1 MDDNIVVNWTSPAQ
15 SKNMATQPLPRPLR
29 ATVETALADTPV
41 VCVLGPRQAG
51 KTTLVRQFEPAY
63 SYISL
68 DDPATVAF
76 AESDPTGFVA
86 ALPDPVI
93 LDEVQRA
100 PELLRAIKL
109 SVDNDRRP
117 GRFLLTGSANLL
129 LLPRLGDSLAGRMEV
144 VELQPLSVA
153 EQLRHPGGFLG
164 DLLAGK
170 LRAAI
175 EPAKLAH
182 MTALAEPVVAGGFP
196 EAVQRSASRA
206 RTWHRQY
213 LRRLIERDVQD
224 IARVREPHELG
235 RMLQLLAL
243 RSAQLLNIASLAKE
257 LGLRRETVEHYLA
270 VCERLFLLRR
280 LQPWHRNQAKRLI
293 KTPKLHFVDSGLCA
307 TLADLESRDAIHRR
321 ERFGALLETFVVQQL
336 TTQAGWTAPELGFWH
351 YRDKDQVE
359 VDLVIT
365 RGQDVWGV
373 EVKAASTATPAD
385 GHGLRRL
392 AAQAG
397 KDFRGGVLLYAGTST
412 LPLETEHCL
421 AVPLARL
428 GDM

>member
-1 MDDNIVVNWTSPAQ
+1 MSNA
-15 SKNMATQPLPRPLR
+15 AEPLPRPLR
-29 ATVETALADTPV
+29 ATIETALADTPV

-51 KTTLVRQFEPAY
+51 KTTLVRQFEPEY
-63 SYISL
+63 HYTSL
-68 DDPATVAF
+68 DDPATLAF

-93 LDEVQRA
+93 LDEVQRV
-100 PELLRAIKL
+100 PELMRAIKL
-109 SVDNDRRP
+109 SVDDDRRP

-144 VELQPLSVA
+144 VELQPLSAA
-153 EQLRHPGGFLG
+153 EQSRQPGGFLG
-164 DLLAGK
+164 SLLAGK
-170 LRAAI
+170 LHAAI
-175 EPAKLAH
+175 EPAKLPDL
-182 MTALAEPVVAGGFP
+182 TPLAEKVVTGGFP
-196 EAVQRSASRA
+196 EAVKRTPTRA

-213 LRRLIERDVQD
+213 LRRLIDRDVQD
-224 IARVREPHELG
+224 IARVREPQELF
-235 RMLQLLAL
+235 RMLQLMAL
-243 RSAQLLNIASLAKE
+243 RSARLLNISSLAKE

-270 VCERLFLLRR
+270 VCERLFLLHR

-293 KTPKLHFVDSGLCA
+293 KTPKVHFVDSGLCA
-307 TLADLESRDAIHRR
+307 TLAGLDVDDAINRR
-321 ERFGALLETFVVQQL
+321 DNFGALLETFVVQQVI
-336 TTQAGWTAPELGFWH
+336 TQAGRTAPELEFWH

-365 RGQDVWGV
+365 SAQNVWGV
-373 EVKAASTATPAD
+373 EVKAAATATPAD

-397 KDFRGGVLLYAGTST
+397 RDFRGGVLFYAGTST
-412 LPLETEHCL
+412 MPLETDRCL

-428 GDM
+428 WDQ

>member
-1 MDDNIVVNWTSPAQ
+1 MNT
-15 SKNMATQPLPRPLR
+15 ATAPLPRPLH

-41 VCVLGPRQAG
+41 VCLLGPRQAG

-63 SYISL
+63 SYTSL
-68 DDPATVAF
+68 DDPATLAF
-76 AESDPTGFVA
+76 AESDPVGFVA

-100 PELLRAIKL
+100 PELMRAIKL
-109 SVDNDRRP
+109 SVDGDRRP

-144 VELQPLSVA
+144 VALQPLSAA
-153 EQLRHPGGFLG
+153 EQLRQPGGFLEN
-164 DLLAGK
+164 LLSGR
-170 LRAAI
+170 LQPAI
-175 EPAKLAH
+175 EPAGLGDLAH
-182 MTALAEPVVAGGFP
+182 LAERVVIGGYP
-196 EAVQRSASRA
+196 EAVQRAPWRA

-224 IARVREPHELG
+224 IARVREPHELS
-235 RMLQLLAL
+235 RLLQLLAL
-243 RSAQLLNIASLAKE
+243 RSAQLLNVASLAKE

-270 VCERLFLLRR
+270 VCERLFVLRR

-307 TLADLESRDAIHRR
+307 TLAGLEAGDALNRRD
-321 ERFGALLETFVVQQL
+321 RFGALLETFVVQQL
-336 TTQAGWTAPELGFWH
+336 ITQAGWTAPELEFWH

-373 EVKAASTATPAD
+373 EVKAAATATPAD

-397 KDFRGGVLLYAGTST
+397 KHFRGGVLFYAGTNT
-412 LPLETEHCL
+412 FPLETEHCL

-428 GDM
+428 WDR

>member
-1 MDDNIVVNWTSPAQ
+1 
-15 SKNMATQPLPRPLR
+15 MATPPLPRPLR

-41 VCVLGPRQAG
+41 VCVLGPRQVG
-51 KTTLVRQFEPAY
+51 KTTLVRQFEPEYGYA
-63 SYISL
+63 SL
-68 DDPATVAF
+68 DDPATLAF

-93 LDEVQRA
+93 LDEVQRV

-144 VELQPLSVA
+144 VELQPLSAA
-153 EQLRHPGGFLG
+153 EQARQPGAFLAN
-164 DLLAGK
+164 LLAGK
-170 LRAAI
+170 LHAAI
-175 EPAKLAH
+175 EPAELTD
-182 MTALAEPVVAGGFP
+182 MTTLAECAVAGGFP
-196 EAVQRSASRA
+196 EAVQRSPSRA
-206 RTWHRQY
+206 RTWHQQY
-213 LRRLIERDVQD
+213 VRRLIERDVQD
-224 IARVREPHELG
+224 IARVREPHELA
-235 RMLQLLAL
+235 RMLELLAL
-243 RSAQLLNIASLAKE
+243 RSAQLLNVSSLAKE

-307 TLADLESRDAIHRR
+307 TLAGLGSGDAIERR

-336 TTQAGWTAPELGFWH
+336 ITQAGWTAPELGFWH

-365 RGQDVWGV
+365 RGRDVWGV
-373 EVKAASTATPAD
+373 EVKAAATATPGD

-397 KDFRGGVLLYAGTST
+397 SDFRGGVLLYAGTST
-412 LPLETEHCL
+412 LPLATEHCL
-421 AVPLARL
+421 AVPVARL
-428 GDM
+428 WDR

>member
-1 MDDNIVVNWTSPAQ
+1 
-15 SKNMATQPLPRPLR
+15 MATPPLPRPMHTSV
-29 ATVETALADTPV
+29 ATALADTPV
-41 VCVLGPRQAG
+41 VCVLGPRQVG
-51 KTTLVRQFEPAY
+51 KTTLVRQFEPQY
-63 SYISL
+63 SYASL
-68 DDPATVAF
+68 DDPGTLAF
-76 AESDPTGFVA
+76 AESDPTGFIA

-93 LDEVQRA
+93 LDEVQRV

-144 VELQPLSVA
+144 VELHPLSAA
-153 EQLRHPGGFLG
+153 EQMHQPGAFLAN
-164 DLLAGK
+164 LLSGK
-170 LRAAI
+170 LQAAI
-175 EPAKLAH
+175 EPAQLTDMAS
-182 MTALAEPVVAGGFP
+182 LAERAVAGGFP
-196 EAVQRSASRA
+196 EAMQRSPSRA
-206 RTWHRQY
+206 RTWHQQY
-213 LRRLIERDVQD
+213 LRGLIERDVQD
-224 IARVREPHELG
+224 IARVREPQELA
-235 RMLQLLAL
+235 RMLELLAL

-280 LQPWHRNQAKRLI
+280 LPPWHRNQAKRLI

-307 TLADLESRDAIHRR
+307 TLAGLSASDAIERR
-321 ERFGALLETFVVQQL
+321 ERFGPLLETFVVQQL
-336 TTQAGWTAPELGFWH
+336 ITQAGWTAPELGFWH

-365 RGQDVWGV
+365 RGRDVWGV
-373 EVKAASTATPAD
+373 EVKAAATATPAD

-397 KDFRGGVLLYAGTST
+397 NDFRGGVLLYAGTST
-412 LPLETEHCL
+412 LPLNIEHCL
-421 AVPLARL
+421 AVPVARL
-428 GDM
+428 WDQ

>member
-1 MDDNIVVNWTSPAQ
+1 
-15 SKNMATQPLPRPLR
+15 MAIPPLPRPLR
-29 ATVETALADTPV
+29 ATVATALGDTPV
-41 VCVLGPRQAG
+41 VCVLGPRQVG
-51 KTTLVRQFEPAY
+51 KTTLVRQFEPEY
-63 SYISL
+63 GYTSL
-68 DDPATVAF
+68 DDPATLAF

-144 VELQPLSVA
+144 VELQPLSAA
-153 EQLRHPGGFLG
+153 EQTRQPGAFLAN
-164 DLLAGK
+164 LLTGK
-170 LRAAI
+170 LHAAI
-175 EPAKLAH
+175 EPAELTD
-182 MTALAEPVVAGGFP
+182 MITLAERAVAGGFP
-196 EAVQRSASRA
+196 EAVQRSPSRA
-206 RTWHRQY
+206 RTWHQQY

-224 IARVREPHELG
+224 IARVREPHELA
-235 RMLQLLAL
+235 RMLELLAL

-257 LGLRRETVEHYLA
+257 LGLRRETVEHYLGI
-270 VCERLFLLRR
+270 CERLFLLRR

-307 TLADLESRDAIHRR
+307 TLAGLGSGDAIDRR
-321 ERFGALLETFVVQQL
+321 ERFGPLLETFVVQQL
-336 TTQAGWTAPELGFWH
+336 ITQAGWTAPELGFWH

-359 VDLVIT
+359 VDLVLT
-365 RGQDVWGV
+365 RGRDVWGV
-373 EVKAASTATPAD
+373 EVKAAATATPSD

-397 KDFRGGVLLYAGTST
+397 SDFRGGVLLYAGTST
-412 LPLETEHCL
+412 LPLATQHCL
-421 AVPLARL
+421 AVPVARL
-428 GDM
+428 WDR

>member
-1 MDDNIVVNWTSPAQ
+1 MT
-15 SKNMATQPLPRPLR
+15 TQALPRPLR
-29 ATVETALADTPV
+29 TTVVTALADTPV
-41 VCVLGPRQAG
+41 VCVLGPRQVG
-51 KTTLVRQFEPAY
+51 KTTLVREFEPEY
-63 SYISL
+63 GYVSL
-68 DDPATVAF
+68 DDPATLAF
-76 AESDPTGFVA
+76 AGSDPTGFVA
-86 ALPDPVI
+86 ALPVPVI

-153 EQLRHPGGFLG
+153 EQARQPGAFLAN
-164 DLLAGK
+164 LLVGN
-170 LRAAI
+170 LHAAI
-175 EPAKLAH
+175 ESTKLAD
-182 MTALAEPVVAGGFP
+182 MRNLAERAVAGGFP
-196 EAVQRSASRA
+196 EAVRRTPSRA
-206 RTWHRQY
+206 RAWHQQY

-224 IARVREPHELG
+224 IARVREPHEFA
-235 RMLQLLAL
+235 RMLELLAL

-270 VCERLFLLRR
+270 VCERLFLLHR
-280 LQPWHRNQAKRLI
+280 LQPWHRNRAKRLI

-307 TLADLESRDAIHRR
+307 TLAGLGANDAIERR
-321 ERFGALLETFVVQQL
+321 DRFGALLETFVVQQL
-336 TTQAGWTAPELGFWH
+336 ITQAGWTAPELAFWH

-365 RGQDVWGV
+365 RGRDVWGV
-373 EVKAASTATPAD
+373 EVKAAATATPAD

-397 KDFRGGVLLYAGTST
+397 SDFRGGVLLYAGTST
-412 LPLETEHCL
+412 LPLATENCL
-421 AVPLARL
+421 AVPVARL
-428 GDM
+428 WDQ

>member
-1 MDDNIVVNWTSPAQ
+1 MNTTTA
-15 SKNMATQPLPRPLR
+15 PLPRPLR
-29 ATVETALADTPV
+29 TTVETALTDTPV

-63 SYISL
+63 TYTSL
-68 DDPATVAF
+68 DDPATLAF
-76 AESDPTGFVA
+76 AESDPAGFIA

-100 PELLRAIKL
+100 PELLRVIKL
-109 SVDNDRRP
+109 SVDDDRRP

-144 VELQPLSVA
+144 VELQPLSAA
-153 EQLRHPGGFLG
+153 EQMSQPGRFL
-164 DLLAGK
+164 DHLLSGR
-170 LRAAI
+170 LHAAI
-175 EPAKLAH
+175 EPTRLADP
-182 MTALAEPVVAGGFP
+182 APLAERVVAGGYP
-196 EAVQRSASRA
+196 EAVQRAPSRA

-213 LRRLIERDVQD
+213 LRRLIERDIQD
-224 IARVREPHELG
+224 IARVREPHELS
-235 RMLQLLAL
+235 RLLQLLAL
-243 RSAQLLNIASLAKE
+243 RSAQLVNIASLAKE

-280 LQPWHRNQAKRLI
+280 LQPWHRNQAKRLV

-307 TLADLESRDAIHRR
+307 TLAGLEAGDAVSRRD
-321 ERFGALLETFVVQQL
+321 RFGALLETFVVQQL
-336 TTQAGWTAPELGFWH
+336 ITQAGWTAPELEFWH

-365 RGQDVWGV
+365 RGQEVWGV
-373 EVKAASTATPAD
+373 EVKAAATATPAD

-397 KDFRGGVLLYAGTST
+397 KDFRGGVLLYAGANT
-412 LPLETEHCL
+412 LPLETGHCL
-421 AVPLARL
+421 AVPLVRL
-428 GDM
+428 WDQ